1 MSNQS
6 MMFECGDTERSPES
20 GLQSLIP
27 MKAIVAR
34 LAIVALS
41 LWASLSAL
49 GGELA
54 PGDYRFEVDA
64 GGRRRSYLV
73 HVPHQAVP
81 EPLPL
86 VLSLHGG
93 GGNARQY
100 RQSSGMDAAADRDG
114 YMVIYPNGTGRLA
127 EHLLTWNAGN
137 CCGHAQAS
145 GVDDVGFIS
154 SFLDDIERRA
164 SINRRRI
171 YVAGHSNGGMMAH
184 RLGEELPERIAAIA
198 AVAGARVPGS
208 GKGRAIPVL
217 HIHSADDLRA
227 PYAGGL
233 GPPFPLTGTRVSHPS
248 VETTVSA
255 WVLRNGCNAVATDTA
270 YRQAGSHSACLS
282 VHGNCRDGAEVAL
295 WRLTGAGHG
304 WPGAT
309 TIREALVG
317 PATRVIDANT
327 EILKFFSRFQLL
339 R

>member
-1 MSNQS
+1 
-6 MMFECGDTERSPES
+6 
-20 GLQSLIP
+20 
-27 MKAIVAR
+27 MKAFIAR
-34 LAIVALS
+34 LAIVAVS
-41 LWASLSAL
+41 LCSSLPAWA
-49 GGELA
+49 GELA

-73 HVPHQAVP
+73 HVPHQGVP
-81 EPLPL
+81 ERLPV

-93 GGNARQY
+93 GGNARQH
-100 RQSSGMDAAADRDG
+100 RQSSGMDAAADRAG
-114 YMVIYPNGTGRLA
+114 YMVIYPNGTGRLD

-137 CCGHAQAS
+137 CCGYAQAR
-145 GVDDVGFIS
+145 GVDDVKFIS
-154 SFLDDIERRA
+154 SLLDDVEQRA

-184 RLGEELPERIAAIA
+184 RLGDQLPERIAAVA
-198 AVAGARVPGS
+198 SVAGAHVPTL

-217 HIHSADDLRA
+217 HIHSEDDPRA

-248 VETTVSA
+248 VQTTVSA
-255 WVLRNGCNAVATDTA
+255 WVSRNGCNPVATETEHREAGTHTA
-270 YRQAGSHSACLS
+270 RLSA
-282 VHGNCRDGAEVAL
+282 HGNCRDRAEVAL

-309 TIREALVG
+309 SNREALVG
-317 PATRVIDANT
+317 PATQVIDANT
-327 EILKFFSRFQLL
+327 EILKFFSRFSLP